1 MAFPTEEEIGIF
13 TVSGRKIA
21 TIPVDLTTLKAG
33 FNKVEWDGLDADG
46 DRLAN
51 GVSYYR
57 LRISDGTATQEIIE
71 KLVVMR

>member
-1 MAFPTEEEIGIF
+1 M
-13 TVSGRKIA
+13 
-21 TIPVDLTTLKAG
+21 DLTTLKTG
-33 FNKVEWDGLDADG
+33 FNKVEWDGLDADD